1 MKARFLKSGFLLLIL
16 SVMSCNSSYHGSKL
30 YFYTDQ
36 KMSDEAVLF
45 IYGITNGGTDLENYT
60 TNDIYFAVCTYPDKT
75 AVTRLATDS
84 WEKIEVKIL
93 SKGISQSAASKLQ
106 SLAIQSGGSS
116 YTYRDVIT
124 GDARV
129 IIIDTRKDGVLYR

>member
-1 MKARFLKSGFLLLIL
+1 MTKKRGTETLPL
-16 SVMSCNSSYHGSKL
+16 SVATPSK
-30 YFYTDQ
+30 
-36 KMSDEAVLF
+36 EW
-45 IYGITNGGTDLENYT
+45 G
-60 TNDIYFAVCTYPDKT
+60 
-75 AVTRLATDS
+75 
-84 WEKIEVKIL
+84 KIEVKIL